1 MVVHRLSSMIYS
13 LKKAVYRQVCVFFQ
27 LQIRINELK

>member
-13 LKKAVYRQVCVFFQ
+13 LKKAVYRQVCGFFSYK
-27 LQIRINELK
+27 LELIS